1 MTATSPPS
9 GSTYDHALRTAE
21 ELLGFRLQPF
31 LEDSGS
37 EPPNAGDLKRIFTE
51 HAFADSWPRTQFLD
65 VRTRALVSVT
75 TTAVL
80 GVHEPLRGQLRIA
93 LRNGVTPEEI
103 VEAFI
108 QIGVYAGV
116 ARAFDSYSIAAEV
129 FAEASARDDTHPDTS

>member
-1 MTATSPPS
+1 MTETSPPS
-9 GSTYDHALRTAE
+9 DSKYDDALGTAE
-21 ELLGFRLQPF
+21 QLLGFRLQPF
-31 LEDSGS
+31 LENSGS
-37 EPPNAGDLKRIFTE
+37 EPANAGDFKRILTE

-65 VRTRALVSVT
+65 VRSRALVSVT

-129 FAEASARDDTHPDTS
+129 FAEFLG